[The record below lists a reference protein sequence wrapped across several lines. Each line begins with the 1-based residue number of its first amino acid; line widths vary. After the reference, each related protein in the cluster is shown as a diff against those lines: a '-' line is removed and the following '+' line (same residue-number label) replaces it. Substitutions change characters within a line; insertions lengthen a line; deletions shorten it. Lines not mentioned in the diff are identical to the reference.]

1 MSRTLIST
9 TIDRIRRQL
18 SSGYR
23 NEINTLSGSL
33 NNTATTVS
41 FTYVLSN
48 NFQAGAIL
56 SIGTELMRVMTV
68 DNVAKQV
75 TVIRGFHDSTAASHN
90 SGAEVWVN
98 SRFTGMDIWDA
109 LVEEIA
115 SYGPQIYRVLE
126 TELTITDAQQTIEL
140 PATMQ
145 GLYGIIDANRW
156 WDDTPSVSINRTWP
170 RANVR
175 LIRYSPSVWSAY
187 TTSGVILRLIDTPSA
202 GKLIVK
208 AAMPLV
214 IPTSVSNDLVATVGL
229 PETMLDVVSMGT
241 RLRVMQDS
249 VAGMSARTT
258 QDEPRRAT
266 ENPPG
271 SGVQDAQVNIALY
284 RNRKQEE
291 INKLRAFYPIRITG

>member
-1 MSRTLIST
+1 MARTLVST
-9 TIDRIRRQL
+9 TVDRIRRQL

-23 NEINTLSGSL
+23 NEINTLSGSI
-33 NNTATTVS
+33 NSTTTTVT

-48 NFQAGAIL
+48 NFQPGAVL

-68 DNVAKQV
+68 DTVAKQV
-75 TVIRGFHDSTAASHN
+75 TVIRGFHDSTAASHA
-90 SGAEVWVN
+90 SGAEVWIN

-109 LVEEIA
+109 LIEEVA
-115 SYGPQIYRVLE
+115 SYGPQIYRVVE
-126 TELTITDAQQTIEL
+126 TELTLTDAQQTIEL
-140 PATMQ
+140 PASMT
-145 GLYGIIDANRW
+145 GLIGLIDANRW
-156 WDDTPSVSINRTWP
+156 WDDAPSVSVNRTWP

-175 LIRYSPSVWSAY
+175 LIRYDPTVWSAY
-187 TTSGVILRLIDTPSA
+187 TTSGVILRMIDTVSA

-208 AAMPLV
+208 AALPLV
-214 IPTSVSNDLVATVGL
+214 IPTDVTDDLVTDVGL

-241 RLRVMQDS
+241 RLRLLQDN

-266 ENPPG
+266 ETPPG
-271 SGVQDAQVNIALY
+271 SGVQDAQVSIALY

>member
-9 TIDRIRRQL
+9 TIDRVRRQL

-23 NEINTLSGSL
+23 NEINTLSASI
-33 NNTATTVS
+33 NTTATTLS
-41 FTYVLSN
+41 FTYVLTN
-48 NFQAGAIL
+48 NFQPGAIL
-56 SIGTELMRVMTV
+56 NIGTELMRVMTV
-68 DNVAKQV
+68 DQVNKQV
-75 TVIRGFHDSTAASHN
+75 TVIRAFHDSVAGSHS

-109 LVEEIA
+109 LVDEIA
-115 SYGPQIYRVLE
+115 SYGPQIYRVLQS
-126 TELTITDAQQTIEL
+126 ELTLTDAQQTVEL

-145 GLYGIIDANRW
+145 GLYGLIDANRW
-156 WDDTPSVSINRTWP
+156 WDDTPAVTINKTWP

-175 LIRYSPSVWSAY
+175 LIRYDPTVWTAY
-187 TTSGVILRLIDTPSA
+187 TTSGVILRMIDTVSA

-214 IPTSVSNDLVATVGL
+214 IPTAVTDDLVTDIGL

-241 RLRVMQDS
+241 RLRVMQDN

-258 QDEPRRAT
+258 QDEPRRAA

-291 INKLRAFYPIRITG
+291 INKLRAFYPIRVTG